1 MTKEEAIEWLNT
13 DISRLWNT
21 PTNDLHKE
29 ALEMAI
35 EALKQESCE
44 MTVEQYRQRMIQA
57 FHKTD
62 CDELIAL
69 VAIPTEKE
77 FEHLEWLLEKHWPR
91 PKSK

>member
-21 PTNDLHKE
+21 PTNNLHKE

-44 MTVEQYRQRMIQA
+44 MTVEESASQ
-57 FHKTD
+57 HNED
-62 CDELIAL
+62 N
-69 VAIPTEKE
+69 V
-77 FEHLEWLLEKHWPR
+77 
-91 PKSK
+91 